1 MKKYLVIALL
11 LIVPVIFFLN
21 NSISNPSEYATY
33 KNALRPNPIQFA
45 EFALGDDEPIL
56 MVNLLKFK
64 DKAQYD
70 DGRATN
76 LTGREAYEIYVTET
90 REHLANVG
98 AELILGGEVSGLLLG
113 EVEELW
119 DAFGVA
125 RYPSR
130 KAMIAMA
137 RNPAYIESEKHRAAG
152 LAGQLNIEV
161 SEQGF
166 GF

>member
-1 MKKYLVIALL
+1 MKKYLIGLVIISGLM
-11 LIVPVIFFLN
+11 FFL
-21 NSISNPSEYATY
+21 ISNDSDSNESNSY
-33 KNALRPNPIQFA
+33 KNALRPNPIQLA
-45 EFALGDDEPIL
+45 EFALGDDDPIL

-64 DKAQYD
+64 DKAEYE

-98 AELILGGEVSGLLLG
+98 AELILGGEVNGLLLG

-119 DAFGVA
+119 DAFGIA

>member
-1 MKKYLVIALL
+1 MKKYLIGLVIISGLM
-11 LIVPVIFFLN
+11 FFL
-21 NSISNPSEYATY
+21 ISNDSDSNESNSY
-33 KNALRPNPIQFA
+33 KNALRPNPIQLA
-45 EFALGDDEPIL
+45 EFALGDDDPIL

-64 DKAQYD
+64 DKAEYE

-98 AELILGGEVSGLLLG
+98 AELILGGEVNGLLLG

-161 SEQGF
+161 SEQGI

>member
-1 MKKYLVIALL
+1 MKKYLIGLVIISGL
-11 LIVPVIFFLN
+11 IFFL
-21 NSISNPSEYATY
+21 ISNDSDSNESNSY

-45 EFALGDDEPIL
+45 EFALGDDDPIL

-64 DKAQYD
+64 DKAEYE

-98 AELILGGEVSGLLLG
+98 AELILGGEVNGLLLG

>member
-1 MKKYLVIALL
+1 MKKYLIGLVIISGLM
-11 LIVPVIFFLN
+11 FFL
-21 NSISNPSEYATY
+21 ISNDSDSNESNSY
-33 KNALRPNPIQFA
+33 KNALRPNPIQLA
-45 EFALGDDEPIL
+45 EFALGDDDPIL

-64 DKAQYD
+64 DKAEYE

-98 AELILGGEVSGLLLG
+98 AELILGGEVNGLLFG

-161 SEQGF
+161 SEQGL

>member
-1 MKKYLVIALL
+1 MKKYLIGLVIISGLM
-11 LIVPVIFFLN
+11 FFL
-21 NSISNPSEYATY
+21 ISNDSDSNESNSY
-33 KNALRPNPIQFA
+33 KNALRPNPIQLA
-45 EFALGDDEPIL
+45 EFALGDDDPIL

-64 DKAQYD
+64 DKAEYE

-98 AELILGGEVSGLLLG
+98 AELILGGEVNGLLLG

-119 DAFGVA
+119 DAVGIA

-137 RNPAYIESEKHRAAG
+137 RNPAYIESEKHREAG

>member
-1 MKKYLVIALL
+1 MKKYLIGLVIISGLM
-11 LIVPVIFFLN
+11 FFL
-21 NSISNPSEYATY
+21 ISNDSDSNESNSY
-33 KNALRPNPIQFA
+33 KNALRPNPTQLA
-45 EFALGDDEPIL
+45 EFALGDDDPIL

-64 DKAQYD
+64 DKAEYE

-98 AELILGGEVSGLLLG
+98 AELILGGEVNGLLLG

>member
-1 MKKYLVIALL
+1 MKKYLIGLVIISGLM
-11 LIVPVIFFLN
+11 FFL
-21 NSISNPSEYATY
+21 ISNDSDSNESNSY
-33 KNALRPNPIQFA
+33 KNALRPNPIQLA
-45 EFALGDDEPIL
+45 EFALGDDDPIL

-64 DKAQYD
+64 DKAEYE

-98 AELILGGEVSGLLLG
+98 AELILGGEVNGLLWG
-113 EVEELW
+113 DVEELW

>member
-1 MKKYLVIALL
+1 MKKYLIGLVIISGL
-11 LIVPVIFFLN
+11 IFFL
-21 NSISNPSEYATY
+21 ISNDSDSNESNSY
-33 KNALRPNPIQFA
+33 KNALRPNPIQLA
-45 EFALGDDEPIL
+45 EFALGDDDPIL

-64 DKAQYD
+64 DKAEYE

-98 AELILGGEVSGLLLG
+98 AELILGGEVNGLLLG

-130 KAMIAMA
+130 KAMISMA

>member
-1 MKKYLVIALL
+1 MKKYLIGLVIISGLM
-11 LIVPVIFFLN
+11 FFL
-21 NSISNPSEYATY
+21 ISNDSDSNESNSY
-33 KNALRPNPIQFA
+33 KNALRPNPIQLA
-45 EFALGDDEPIL
+45 EFALGDDDPIL

-64 DKAQYD
+64 DKAEYE

-90 REHLANVG
+90 KEHLANVG
-98 AELILGGEVSGLLLG
+98 AELILGGEVNGLLLG

-152 LAGQLNIEV
+152 LAGQPNIEV

>member
-1 MKKYLVIALL
+1 MKKYLMGLVIISGLM
-11 LIVPVIFFLN
+11 FFL
-21 NSISNPSEYATY
+21 ISNDSDSNESNSY
-33 KNALRPNPIQFA
+33 KIALRPNPIQLA
-45 EFALGDDEPIL
+45 EFALGDDDPIL

-64 DKAQYD
+64 DKAEYE
-70 DGRATN
+70 DGRDTN

-98 AELILGGEVSGLLLG
+98 AELILGGEVNGLLLG

-161 SEQGF
+161 SEQGL

>member
-1 MKKYLVIALL
+1 MKKYLIGLVIISGLM
-11 LIVPVIFFLN
+11 FFL
-21 NSISNPSEYATY
+21 ISNDSDSNESNSY
-33 KNALRPNPIQFA
+33 KNALRPNPIQLA
-45 EFALGDDEPIL
+45 EFALGDDDPIL

-64 DKAQYD
+64 DKAEYE

-76 LTGREAYEIYVTET
+76 LSGREAYEIYVTET

-137 RNPAYIESEKHRAAG
+137 RNPAYMESEKHRAAG

-161 SEQGF
+161 SEHGF

>member
-1 MKKYLVIALL
+1 MKKYLIGLVIISGLM
-11 LIVPVIFFLN
+11 FFL
-21 NSISNPSEYATY
+21 ISNDSDSNESNSY
-33 KNALRPNPIQFA
+33 KNALRPNPIQLA
-45 EFALGDDEPIL
+45 EFALGDDDPIL

-64 DKAQYD
+64 DKAEYE

-98 AELILGGEVSGLLLG
+98 AELILGGEVNGLLLG

-130 KAMIAMA
+130 KAMIAIA

-161 SEQGF
+161 SEHGF

>member
-1 MKKYLVIALL
+1 MKKYLIGLVIISGLM
-11 LIVPVIFFLN
+11 FFL
-21 NSISNPSEYATY
+21 ISNDSDSNESNSY
-33 KNALRPNPIQFA
+33 KNALRPNPIQLA
-45 EFALGDDEPIL
+45 EFALGDDDPIL

-64 DKAQYD
+64 DKAEYE

-98 AELILGGEVSGLLLG
+98 AELILGGEVNRLLLG

>member
-1 MKKYLVIALL
+1 MKKYLIGLVIISGLM
-11 LIVPVIFFLN
+11 FFL
-21 NSISNPSEYATY
+21 ISNDSDSNESNSY
-33 KNALRPNPIQFA
+33 KNALRPNPIQLA
-45 EFALGDDEPIL
+45 EFALGDDDPIL

-64 DKAQYD
+64 DKAEYE

-98 AELILGGEVSGLLLG
+98 AELILGGEVNRLLLG

-161 SEQGF
+161 SEQGL

>member
-1 MKKYLVIALL
+1 MKKYLIGLVIISGLM
-11 LIVPVIFFLN
+11 FFL
-21 NSISNPSEYATY
+21 ISNDSDSNESNSY
-33 KNALRPNPIQFA
+33 KNALRPNPIQLA
-45 EFALGDDEPIL
+45 EFALGDDDPIL

-64 DKAQYD
+64 DKAEYE

-76 LTGREAYEIYVTET
+76 LTGREAYEIYATET

-98 AELILGGEVSGLLLG
+98 AELILGGEVNGLLLG

-130 KAMIAMA
+130 KAMIARA

>member
-1 MKKYLVIALL
+1 MKKYLIGLVIISGLM
-11 LIVPVIFFLN
+11 FFL
-21 NSISNPSEYATY
+21 ISNDSDSNESNSY
-33 KNALRPNPIQFA
+33 KIALRPNPIQLA
-45 EFALGDDEPIL
+45 EFALGDDDPIL

-64 DKAQYD
+64 DKAEYE

>member
-1 MKKYLVIALL
+1 MKKYLIGLVIISGLM
-11 LIVPVIFFLN
+11 FFL
-21 NSISNPSEYATY
+21 ISNDSDSNESNSY
-33 KNALRPNPIQFA
+33 KNALRPNPIQLA
-45 EFALGDDEPIL
+45 EFALGDDDPIL

-64 DKAQYD
+64 DKAEYE
-70 DGRATN
+70 DGRVAN

-98 AELILGGEVSGLLLG
+98 AELILGGEISGLLLG

-130 KAMIAMA
+130 KAMITMA

>member
-1 MKKYLVIALL
+1 M
-11 LIVPVIFFLN
+11 FFL
-21 NSISNPSEYATY
+21 ISNDSDSNESNSY
-33 KNALRPNPIQFA
+33 KNALRPNPIQLA
-45 EFALGDDEPIL
+45 EFALGDDDPIL

-64 DKAQYD
+64 DKAEYE

-98 AELILGGEVSGLLLG
+98 AELILGGEVNGLLLG

-130 KAMIAMA
+130 KAMITMA

>member
-1 MKKYLVIALL
+1 MKKYLIGLVIISGLM
-11 LIVPVIFFLN
+11 FFL
-21 NSISNPSEYATY
+21 ISNDSDSNESNSY
-33 KNALRPNPIQFA
+33 KNALRPNPIELA
-45 EFALGDDEPIL
+45 EFALGDDDPIL

-64 DKAQYD
+64 DKAEYE

-98 AELILGGEVSGLLLG
+98 AELILGGEVNGLLLG

-161 SEQGF
+161 SEQGL

>member
-1 MKKYLVIALL
+1 MCI
-11 LIVPVIFFLN
+11 
-21 NSISNPSEYATY
+21 
-33 KNALRPNPIQFA
+33 R
-45 EFALGDDEPIL
+45 D
-56 MVNLLKFK
+56 
-64 DKAQYD
+64 
-70 DGRATN
+70 R
-76 LTGREAYEIYVTET
+76 IYVTET
-90 REHLANVG
+90 RKHLANVG
-98 AELILGGEVSGLLLG
+98 AELILGGEVNGLLLG

>member
-1 MKKYLVIALL
+1 MKKYLIGFVIISGLM
-11 LIVPVIFFLN
+11 FFL
-21 NSISNPSEYATY
+21 ISNDSDSNESNSY

-45 EFALGDDEPIL
+45 EFALGDDDPIL

-64 DKAQYD
+64 DQAEYE

-98 AELILGGEVSGLLLG
+98 AELILGGEVNGLLLG

-137 RNPAYIESEKHRAAG
+137 RNPAYMESEKHRAAG

-161 SEQGF
+161 SEHGF

>member
-1 MKKYLVIALL
+1 MKKYLIGLVIISGLM
-11 LIVPVIFFLN
+11 FFL
-21 NSISNPSEYATY
+21 ISNDSDSNESNSY
-33 KNALRPNPIQFA
+33 KNALRPNPIQLA
-45 EFALGDDEPIL
+45 EFALGDDDPIL

-64 DKAQYD
+64 DKAEYE

-90 REHLANVG
+90 REHLADVG
-98 AELILGGEVSGLLLG
+98 AELILGGEVNGLLLG

>member
-1 MKKYLVIALL
+1 MKKYLIGLVIISGLM
-11 LIVPVIFFLN
+11 FFL
-21 NSISNPSEYATY
+21 ISNDSDSNESNSY
-33 KNALRPNPIQFA
+33 KNALRPNPIQLA
-45 EFALGDDEPIL
+45 EFALGDDDPIL

-64 DKAQYD
+64 DKAEYE

-98 AELILGGEVSGLLLG
+98 AELILGGEVNGLLLG

-119 DAFGVA
+119 DAFGIA

-161 SEQGF
+161 SEHGF

>member
-1 MKKYLVIALL
+1 MKKYLMGLVIISGLM
-11 LIVPVIFFLN
+11 FFL
-21 NSISNPSEYATY
+21 ISNDSDSNESNSY
-33 KNALRPNPIQFA
+33 KNALRPNPIQLA
-45 EFALGDDEPIL
+45 EFALGDDDPIL

-64 DKAQYD
+64 DKAEYQ

-98 AELILGGEVSGLLLG
+98 AELILGGEVNGLLLG

-161 SEQGF
+161 SEQGL

>member
-1 MKKYLVIALL
+1 MKKYLIG
-11 LIVPVIFFLN
+11 LIIISGLMFFL
-21 NSISNPSEYATY
+21 ISNDSDSNESNSY

-45 EFALGDDEPIL
+45 EFALGDDDPIL

-64 DKAQYD
+64 DKAEYE

-98 AELILGGEVSGLLLG
+98 AELILGGEVNGLLLG

-161 SEQGF
+161 SEHGF

>member
-1 MKKYLVIALL
+1 MKKYLIGLVIISGLM
-11 LIVPVIFFLN
+11 FFL
-21 NSISNPSEYATY
+21 ISNDSDSNESNSY
-33 KNALRPNPIQFA
+33 KNALRPNPIQLA
-45 EFALGDDEPIL
+45 EFALGDDDPIL

-64 DKAQYD
+64 DKAEYE

-98 AELILGGEVSGLLLG
+98 AELILGGEVNGLLLG

-137 RNPAYIESEKHRAAG
+137 RNPAYIQSEKHRAAG

>member
-1 MKKYLVIALL
+1 MKKYLIGLVVISGLM
-11 LIVPVIFFLN
+11 FFL
-21 NSISNPSEYATY
+21 ISNDSDSNESNSY
-33 KNALRPNPIQFA
+33 KNALRPNPIQLA
-45 EFALGDDEPIL
+45 EFALGDDDPIL

-64 DKAQYD
+64 DKAEYE

-98 AELILGGEVSGLLLG
+98 AELILGGEVNGLLLG

-137 RNPAYIESEKHRAAG
+137 RNQAYIESEKHRAAG

>member
-1 MKKYLVIALL
+1 MKKYLIGLVIISGLM
-11 LIVPVIFFLN
+11 FFL
-21 NSISNPSEYATY
+21 ISNDSDSNESNSY
-33 KNALRPNPIQFA
+33 KNALRPNPIQLA
-45 EFALGDDEPIL
+45 EFALGDDDPIL

-64 DKAQYD
+64 DKAEYE

-130 KAMIAMA
+130 KAMIAVA

>member
-1 MKKYLVIALL
+1 MKKYLIGLVIISGLM
-11 LIVPVIFFLN
+11 FFL
-21 NSISNPSEYATY
+21 ISNDSDSNESNSY
-33 KNALRPNPIQFA
+33 KNALRPNPIQLA
-45 EFALGDDEPIL
+45 EFALGDDDPIL

-64 DKAQYD
+64 DKAEYE

-90 REHLANVG
+90 REHLADVG
-98 AELILGGEVSGLLLG
+98 AELILGGEVNGLLLG

-166 GF
+166 GL

>member
-1 MKKYLVIALL
+1 MKKYLIGLVIISGL
-11 LIVPVIFFLN
+11 IFFL
-21 NSISNPSEYATY
+21 ISNDSDSNESNSY
-33 KNALRPNPIQFA
+33 KNAFRPNPIQLA
-45 EFALGDDEPIL
+45 EFAIGDDDPIL

-64 DKAQYD
+64 DKAEYE

-98 AELILGGEVSGLLLG
+98 AELILGGEVNGLLLG

>member
-1 MKKYLVIALL
+1 MKKYLMGLVIISGLM
-11 LIVPVIFFLN
+11 FFL
-21 NSISNPSEYATY
+21 ISNDSDSNESNSY
-33 KNALRPNPIQFA
+33 KNALRPNPIQLA
-45 EFALGDDEPIL
+45 EFALGDDDPIL

-64 DKAQYD
+64 DKAEYE

-98 AELILGGEVSGLLLG
+98 AELILGGEVNGLLLG

-161 SEQGF
+161 SEQGL

>member
-1 MKKYLVIALL
+1 MRKYLIGLVIISGLM
-11 LIVPVIFFLN
+11 FFL
-21 NSISNPSEYATY
+21 ISNDSDSNESNSY
-33 KNALRPNPIQFA
+33 KNALRPNPIQLA
-45 EFALGDDEPIL
+45 EFALGDDDPIL

-64 DKAQYD
+64 DKAEYE

-98 AELILGGEVSGLLLG
+98 AELILGGEVNRLLLG

-137 RNPAYIESEKHRAAG
+137 RNPAYLESEKHRAAG